1 MLKNNFIKKDV
12 TTGFI
17 KSFLLFGIAF
27 VLLVTTT
34 PIGFVYAL
42 LRQLFLGKIKTLQ
55 IYFIEV
61 ALALDNAGNVIMQ
74 HILNDTLLV
83 KNINTYQFGNKKE
96 TISSVIGKNHLT
108 NTLSPLGKALNAFLN
123 FIDKD
128 HSLNSIIY
136 DVKAYLDN

>member
-1 MLKNNFIKKDV
+1 MKKDA

-42 LRQLFLGKIKTLQ
+42 LRQLFAGKIKTLQ

-74 HILNDTLLV
+74 HLLNDTLLL
-83 KNINTYQFGNKKE
+83 KKEHTYYFGNKKE

-108 NTLSPLGKALNAFLN
+108 NTLSPLGKALNSFLN

-136 DVKAYLDN
+136 DVKAYLEQ